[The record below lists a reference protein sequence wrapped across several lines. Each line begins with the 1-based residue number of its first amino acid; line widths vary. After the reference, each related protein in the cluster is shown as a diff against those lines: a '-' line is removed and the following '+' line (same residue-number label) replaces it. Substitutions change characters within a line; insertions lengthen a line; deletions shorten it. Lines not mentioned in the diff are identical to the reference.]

1 MEHCIDTTIARPGLI
16 RWAGQMLAVL
26 ALTFFWLIVAGYYA
40 RLPTTMGV
48 AYAIVVVVVFALVQ
62 IALPWRLGWSI
73 APLFRRPTAAG
84 LRLGALVSLLDFV
97 AGALWLTA
105 FGFTSGK
112 AASGIAP
119 AQIYV
124 GVFLF
129 PVIEEVAFRG
139 WLQVTGERRLPP
151 VIALLIGVF
160 LFAALHSSGDW
171 LPRINAGLLL
181 GTALLLT
188 RSLWVTIWMHALSNL
203 MIVIASQT
211 SWLNEHMATVAHAQ
225 PAWLQPSAI
234 IVNVSIAVATIATAV
249 ARGSRTWRQDKSKM
263 VITR

>member
-1 MEHCIDTTIARPGLI
+1 MNVAPLSLI
-16 RWAGQMLAVL
+16 RWVGQMMAVL
-26 ALTFFWLIVAGYYA
+26 ALTLFWLIVAGYYA
-40 RLPTTMGV
+40 KLTPASGIT
-48 AYAIVVVVVFALVQ
+48 YAAVVLIVFVIVQ
-62 IALPWRLGWSI
+62 IALPLQLGWSI
-73 APLFRRPTAAG
+73 RPLLRRPTAIAMC
-84 LRLGALVSLLDFV
+84 LGALVSLIDFS

-105 FGFTSGK
+105 FGFAHGATT
-112 AASGIAP
+112 SGIAP

-151 VIALLIGVF
+151 LGALLISVL

-188 RSLWVTIWMHALSNL
+188 RSLWVTIGMHAVSNL
-203 MIVIASQT
+203 LIVIASQA
-211 SWLNEHMATVAHAQ
+211 SWLNDYMAAVAKAQPVWLEPSAFVANAAITVAA
-225 PAWLQPSAI
+225 LGTAI
-234 IVNVSIAVATIATAV
+234 
-249 ARGSRTWRQDKSKM
+249 ARGRDLGIKRVSGAPI
-263 VITR
+263 VI